1 MGEVKKFGKE
11 VSVFT
16 DRDVRTMDYALS
28 YVKKVGIAKF
38 EKELQRIKRAFG
50 TAKQQSRDT
59 VQNGCTNQKEFE
71 NAELAQSPMYQTEVV
86 VDMSSAT
93 PTQLMCD
100 SFPTGKQEN
109 VLIYAQ
115 KNAGL
120 RSLLEIADEIDLLL
134 TLTEEMDSDSLAL
147 RKLKRALT
155 RKQLI
160 QVGEEVAKLHKV
172 AIAEMGN
179 EAWRWA

>member
-1 MGEVKKFGKE
+1 MENIAK
-11 VSVFT
+11 S
-16 DRDVRTMDYALS
+16 DNRLALS
-28 YVKKVGIAKF
+28 VAQEV
-38 EKELQRIKRAFG
+38 QRALERTQSQLKRSSLMADIQE
-50 TAKQQSRDT
+50 ARDT
-59 VQNGCTNQKEFE
+59 AQNGCTNPQGFE
-71 NAELAQSPMYQTEVV
+71 SVGLGLSQNSQTVAV
-86 VDMSSAT
+86 GDMSSAI
-93 PTQLMCD
+93 PVQQMGG
-100 SFPTGKQEN
+100 SVRASKQEN

-120 RSLLEIADEIDLLL
+120 RSLLEIADEIGLLL
-134 TLTEEMDSDSLAL
+134 TLTEEQDSDSLAL

-160 QVGEEVAKLHKV
+160 QVREEVATLHKA